1 MGECPDNRE
10 ERARMNILAL
20 DLGSSTGWARS
31 GNGEI
36 YAGTWELATAKN
48 LKFQKKLR
56 MDRRLDIRV
65 ANLVNKLL
73 ELHQFEPIDWIFFED
88 VRFGKSLAQ
97 VQLWSAFR
105 GAIWTFAHIKGVQVD
120 CLDTGKLKK
129 WATGSGSAEKPAMAA
144 ALIVKHSDR
153 YSAEKGLVKDRKLGT
168 LLDDNAVDAIH
179 LLNWALQLFQ

>member
-1 MGECPDNRE
+1 
-10 ERARMNILAL
+10 MNILAL
-20 DLGSSTGWARS
+20 DLGSSTGWALSRD
-31 GNGEI
+31 GEVS
-36 YAGTWELATAKN
+36 AGTWELATAKN
-48 LKFQKKLR
+48 LKWQKKLR

-73 ELHQFEPIDWIFFED
+73 ELHLAQPIDWVFFED

-105 GAIWTFAHIKGVQVD
+105 GAIWTFAHLKGIQID

-129 WATGSGSAEKPAMAA
+129 WATGSGSADKPVMAA
-144 ALIVKHSDR
+144 ALITKQPGQ
-153 YSAEKGLVKDRKLGT
+153 YSAQKGLVKDQKTGT

-179 LLNWALQLFQ
+179 LLNWALTIFE